1 LKDITLVFPQ
11 WQGSIDNMSLYDGA
25 YELADNIQGL
35 PAISEIE
42 VSPFKKLAI
51 SNSIAGKKDIFNQL
65 NLACDA
71 AKSANPD
78 RILLLGGDCST
89 EIAPVTWLNEKYLDE
104 LALIWFDAHPDLNTP
119 QTSKSGR
126 MQGMALSAIMG
137 NCGSEVVEAMCKPLL
152 PRQVFCAG
160 VRVFDPP
167 ELEFIARKKIS
178 FFSPGELE
186 RDPAWLGKQISEAGF
201 KKVYIHLDVDAIS
214 PMGFPHSKPSPPAG
228 LLFANVL
235 AMIEEIKNRLTI
247 CGLGITEFHPG
258 NERGIA
264 KARLLIEKT
273 LDNFLTA

>member
-1 LKDITLVFPQ
+1 MKDITLVFPQ

-178 FFSPGELE
+178 FSAPESLKETLHGWENKSVKP
-186 RDPAWLGKQISEAGF
+186 DS
-201 KKVYIHLDVDAIS
+201 KKYIYIWMLTRLAPWVSRTVNHL
-214 PMGFPHSKPSPPAG
+214 
-228 LLFANVL
+228 LLQDYSS
-235 AMIEEIKNRLTI
+235 LTY
-247 CGLGITEFHPG
+247 LQ
-258 NERGIA
+258 
-264 KARLLIEKT
+264 
-273 LDNFLTA
+273 